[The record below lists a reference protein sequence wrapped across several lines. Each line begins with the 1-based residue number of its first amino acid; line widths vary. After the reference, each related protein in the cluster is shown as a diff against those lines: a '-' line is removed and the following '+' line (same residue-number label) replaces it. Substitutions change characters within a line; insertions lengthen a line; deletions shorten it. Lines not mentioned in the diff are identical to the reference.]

1 MGSVIIPVANF
12 TSIEFSNVFVV
23 KLLDTMWNTLVSI
36 CVTFIIIF
44 FI

>member
-12 TSIEFSNVFVV
+12 TSIEFSNVFV
-23 KLLDTMWNTLVSI
+23 KLLDTMWDTLVSI
-36 CVTFIIIF
+36 YVAFIIIY